1 VPNGEALV
9 WLRTCE
15 AFGARAG
22 LDFAQAL
29 ADGLRAKVA
38 GHTFVIG
45 ALQSGLRALRPGFR
59 PTWSASEGIAEGT
72 EDTPKRAF
80 HSLPNR
86 PRTIT
91 CFSNVVPNAWLEED
105 SASHAIR

>member
-1 VPNGEALV
+1 V

-29 ADGLRAKVA
+29 ADTFGARVA
-38 GHTFVIG
+38 GHTFIIG
-45 ALQSGLRALRPGFR
+45 AFQSGLHALEPGCR
-59 PTWSASEGIAEGT
+59 PTWSAAEGILEGAP
-72 EDTPKRAF
+72 EAPRRAMW
-80 HSLPNR
+80 SGPTQ

-91 CFSNVVPNAWLEED
+91 CFSNEVPAVWLDED
-105 SASHAIR
+105 SAPRC